1 MHFFEF
7 LETFPTEEKVI
18 EYFIT
23 KRYPKGIKC
32 NHCGNKKVYGRQ
44 NPKFF
49 DCKACNNTFSVF
61 KDTIFEKTT
70 TDLRKW
76 MYAIHLFLNGKK
88 GISGYQL
95 QREIK
100 VTYKTAWRML
110 HQIRKAMGN
119 KEHQKFAQTIVEMD
133 ETYVGGKP
141 KKTFDDNDKGNKRGR
156 GTKKT
161 PVVGMVDRVN
171 GKAVAK
177 IALPNKDGKKLSGI
191 QLLKILDTYCK
202 DQDTVL
208 ITDEFKGYNIVPKK
222 TDYIHFRIDHTKEFS
237 NGFIHTNNMESFWAI
252 LKRGIYGIYHHVSV
266 DWLQNYVNE
275 FCFRF
280 NHRKSQS
287 VMFDLVLTQ
296 AVL

>member
-7 LETFPTEEKVI
+7 LETFPTETKVI
-18 EYFIT
+18 DYFIT

-32 NHCGNKKVYGRQ
+32 NHCGNDKIYARQ

-119 KEHQKFAQTIVEMD
+119 KEHEKFAQTIVEMD

-141 KKTFDDNDKGNKRGR
+141 RVKKSRDFAKNF
-156 GTKKT
+156 
-161 PVVGMVDRVN
+161 RVF
-171 GKAVAK
+171 
-177 IALPNKDGKKLSGI
+177 L
-191 QLLKILDTYCK
+191 
-202 DQDTVL
+202 
-208 ITDEFKGYNIVPKK
+208 
-222 TDYIHFRIDHTKEFS
+222 
-237 NGFIHTNNMESFWAI
+237 
-252 LKRGIYGIYHHVSV
+252 
-266 DWLQNYVNE
+266 
-275 FCFRF
+275 
-280 NHRKSQS
+280 
-287 VMFDLVLTQ
+287 
-296 AVL
+296 